1 MDEKTT
7 HDGRTAMER
16 LARELMCAVCDFAD
30 ASRSWCK
37 KNNVDLRW
45 ANRSLR
51 MELACYDIER
61 RIYEARREDMETFKE
76 LINARAEL
84 DALREA
90 GRVMPEGVSWPRYT
104 DGGPVRIGDEMVLGR
119 VHEVSV
125 TAGGCSLTGSGGS
138 ILAEVPSGVLIH
150 RPAHK
155 AVGAD
160 DREVKAGDTVW
171 DEIGREW
178 EVVAVSV
185 NGCHLK
191 STDSAAQCRTGR
203 IYVDPDLLTRE
214 RPDSWERL
222 REDAVKIMSEYW
234 GCAGHHCEECP
245 SKVGGKTPA
254 GRYGVDWCDE
264 AMRLDIVARAERLAG
279 VRGDE

>member
-1 MDEKTT
+1 MKNDEP
-7 HDGRTAMER
+7 GGITAMER
-16 LARELMCAVCDFAD
+16 LARQLMYAVCDFAD
-30 ASRSWCK
+30 ASCGWCK
-37 KNNVDLRW
+37 KNNVDLRGE
-45 ANRSLR
+45 NRSR
-51 MELACYDIER
+51 CMKLAHHSIES
-61 RIYEARREDMETFKE
+61 RIYEARKQDMATSEA
-76 LINARAEL
+76 LRNASAEL

-90 GRVMPEGVSWPRYT
+90 GRVMPEGVSWPSYS

-155 AVGAD
+155 AVGAN
-160 DREVKAGDTVW
+160 DREVKAGDTVC

-203 IYVDPDLLTRE
+203 IYVDPDLLARE

-222 REDAVKIMSEYW
+222 REDARKSTYRYW
-234 GCAGHHCEECP
+234 GCTGHLCDECP
-245 SKVGGKTPA
+245 AELDGA
-254 GRYGVDWCDE
+254 GPDDRYSTEGCDT
-264 AMRLDIVARAERLAG
+264 AMQLDLVARAERLAG